1 MSGDFCFCL
10 LLLIGKDLL
19 MENSVSRTKV
29 LFVCNQNKVRSLT
42 AEHLYRARPDLEVR
56 SAGTA
61 SFAKTQL
68 SRELL
73 NWSEVIFV
81 FEKDQITAMTE
92 RFEDIVEKKRII
104 CLGLPDKFEYKS
116 PSLVVKLVSKL
127 DPYLGRPDSPPKYA
141 KKAMRAKNP
150 TDGAVT
156 KAMPSKSFARKLLSV
171 VGLSRRRG

>member
-1 MSGDFCFCL
+1 MD
-10 LLLIGKDLL
+10 IH
-19 MENSVSRTKV
+19 VPRTKV

-68 SRELL
+68 STELL

-81 FEKDQITAMTE
+81 FEKDQIIAMKE
-92 RFEDIVEKKRII
+92 RFEDIVESKNIV

-116 PSLVVKLVSKL
+116 PNLVIKLIAKL
-127 DPYLGRPDSPPKYA
+127 DPYLGRPDTVPKDA
-141 KKAMRAKNP
+141 KKAMLASNFP
-150 TDGAVT
+150 CEAST
-156 KAMPSKSFARKLLSV
+156 KTARPQKSFAKKFLNA
-171 VGLSRRRG
+171 VGLSRKGKQAG

>member
-1 MSGDFCFCL
+1 MDIRSP
-10 LLLIGKDLL
+10 
-19 MENSVSRTKV
+19 RTKV

-81 FEKDQITAMTE
+81 FEKDQITAMNE
-92 RFEDIVEKKRII
+92 RFEDIVENKNII

-116 PSLVVKLVSKL
+116 PNLVVKLVAKL
-127 DPYLGRPDSPPKYA
+127 DPYLGRPDTVPKDA
-141 KKAMRAKNP
+141 KKAILSGNPPHEASTKTHPSQKSLAKRFLN
-150 TDGAVT
+150 A
-156 KAMPSKSFARKLLSV
+156 
-171 VGLSRRRG
+171 VGLSRKGKLAG

>member
-1 MSGDFCFCL
+1 MDTQ
-10 LLLIGKDLL
+10 IP
-19 MENSVSRTKV
+19 RTKV

-81 FEKDQITAMTE
+81 FEKDQIMVMKE
-92 RFEDIVEKKRII
+92 RFEDIVESKNII
-104 CLGLPDKFEYKS
+104 CLGLPDTFEYKS
-116 PSLVVKLVSKL
+116 PSLVIKLIAKL
-127 DPYLGRPDSPPKYA
+127 DPYLGRPDTVPKDV
-141 KKAMRAKNP
+141 KKAMHSRNRPSEASAKTRP
-150 TDGAVT
+150 Q
-156 KAMPSKSFARKLLSV
+156 KSFARKFLNAI
-171 VGLSRRRG
+171 GLSRKGK